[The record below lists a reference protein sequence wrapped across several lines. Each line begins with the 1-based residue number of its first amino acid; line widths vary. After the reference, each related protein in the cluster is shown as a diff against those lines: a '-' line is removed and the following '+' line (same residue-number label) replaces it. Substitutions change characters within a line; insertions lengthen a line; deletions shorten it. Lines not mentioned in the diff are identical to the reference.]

1 MLNRATGV
9 FTRLATYA
17 LLNASKKKKKKKK
30 KKKNYIQSLKSACG

>member
-30 KKKNYIQSLKSACG
+30 KKNYIQSLKSACG

>member
-30 KKKNYIQSLKSACG
+30 KNYIQSLKSACG